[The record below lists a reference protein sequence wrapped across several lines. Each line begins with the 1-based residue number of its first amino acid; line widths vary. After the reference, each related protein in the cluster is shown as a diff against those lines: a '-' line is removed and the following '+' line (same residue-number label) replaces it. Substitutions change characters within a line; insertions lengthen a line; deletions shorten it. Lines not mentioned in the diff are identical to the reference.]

1 MREHKR
7 CVLFGLSVDA
17 LDMDAVVEQCKAAIA
32 SRQRLLIGVINAAKV
47 VNLRRDDV
55 LRTSLL
61 ECDLLLADGQSVVW
75 GSRMLGKPLPER
87 VAGIDLFQRLL
98 TVASEERRSIYLLG
112 ASTEVLELLQA
123 NIRQSY
129 PGLTIAGARDG
140 YFPDEEA
147 DDVAAAIR
155 AAGADMLFLGMT
167 SPKKEIFLGRYG
179 DSLRVPVQHG
189 VGGSFDILAGVTK
202 RAPRVWQRLGCEWL
216 YRVVQEPR
224 RLWKRYL
231 TTNTAFLQLV
241 LREMAR
247 PTPAYA
253 SMVTITIPAPRAEAA
268 SSVID
273 IQRPRK
279 TAPHLIVLP
288 DARPE
293 FDIAALPMT
302 EGA

>member
-7 CVLFGLSVDA
+7 CVLFGLSVDE
-17 LDMDAVVEQCKAAIA
+17 LDMEAVVEECRKSIS
-32 SRQRLLIGVINAAKV
+32 SRERLLIGVINAAKV

-75 GSRMLGKPLPER
+75 GSRLLGKPLPER

-98 TVASEERRSIYLLG
+98 AVASDEGRSIYLLG
-112 ASTEVLELLQA
+112 ASAEVLELLQA

-129 PGLTIAGARDG
+129 PGLTIAGSRDG
-140 YFPDEEA
+140 YFRDEQA
-147 DDVAAAIR
+147 DDVAADIR
-155 AAGADMLFLGMT
+155 VAGADMLFLGMT

-179 DSLRVPVQHG
+179 DSLHVPVQHG

-202 RAPRVWQRLGCEWL
+202 RAPDVWQRLGCEWL

-231 TTNTAFLQLV
+231 TTNTAFLRLL

-253 SMVTITIPAPRAEAA
+253 SATVAIPVPRTEIAG
-268 SSVID
+268 SVID

-279 TAPHLIVLP
+279 QAPHVIVLP

-293 FDIAALPMT
+293 FDVAGFPLT

>member
-17 LDMDAVVEQCKAAIA
+17 LDMDAVVEECKTSIS
-32 SRQRLLIGVINAAKV
+32 SRERLLIGVINAAKV

-55 LRTSLL
+55 LRASLL
-61 ECDLLLADGQSVVW
+61 ECDMLLADGQSVVW
-75 GSRMLGKPLPER
+75 GSRLLGQPLPER

-98 TVASEERRSIYLLG
+98 AVASEERRSIYLLG
-112 ASTEVLELLQA
+112 ASAEVLALLQA

-140 YFPDEEA
+140 YFRDDEG

-155 AAGADMLFLGMT
+155 ASGADMLFLGMT

-202 RAPRVWQRLGCEWL
+202 RAPEVWQRLGCEWL

-224 RLWKRYL
+224 RLWRRYL
-231 TTNTAFLQLV
+231 TTNTAFLRLV
-241 LREMAR
+241 LGEMAR

-253 SMVTITIPAPRAEAA
+253 SATITIPAPRALTGG
-268 SSVID
+268 SVID

-279 TAPHLIVLP
+279 TAPLVIVLP

-293 FDIAALPMT
+293 FDIAGLPMT